1 MPLFQGPR
9 QITVLP
15 LINDLPGG
23 GIVRDWRCV
32 FHIGVSQGR
41 GDDGIVGLAEHL
53 RLYPKL

>member
-41 GDDGIVGLAEHL
+41 GDDGIVGLAEHF
-53 RLYPKL
+53 